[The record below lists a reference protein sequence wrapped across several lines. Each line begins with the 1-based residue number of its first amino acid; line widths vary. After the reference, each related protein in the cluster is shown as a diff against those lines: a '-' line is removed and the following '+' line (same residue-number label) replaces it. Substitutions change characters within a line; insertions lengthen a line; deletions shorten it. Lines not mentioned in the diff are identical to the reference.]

1 MKICSLLPSGTEIVY
16 ALGLG
21 DQLVGVT
28 DLCDYPAQAR
38 KKRVVSRSLVDTS
51 GLTSA
56 EMEHSIME
64 LTAEGRSPFEVDTE
78 WMQRECPD
86 LVLTQDSCYVCD
98 VSADQVREAASIAQ
112 LLPRILVLSPKTLSE
127 IFATI
132 GEVGEA
138 AGVGD
143 RAAKLVAFLRSRVD
157 AVVRTASEATSRP
170 TVLSLEG
177 IDPLVAGGHWIPE
190 MKLLAGGRDEMF
202 SPGCPALRLSWDQ
215 VLRNDPDLLLI
226 SPCSSGLVRSLREV
240 GWLARQEGWWDLRS
254 VRTRQVYVMDHVY
267 FSRPGPRIVTGI
279 EILAEI
285 IHPDAFS
292 GLIPE
297 NMVLKL
303 DPSVGEGCPA
313 DELARHFLPYPTP

>member
-112 LLPRILVLSPKTLSE
+112 LLPRILVLSPK
-127 IFATI
+127 
-132 GEVGEA
+132 
-138 AGVGD
+138 
-143 RAAKLVAFLRSRVD
+143 RCPRS
-157 AVVRTASEATSRP
+157 SPPS
-170 TVLSLEG
+170 
-177 IDPLVAGGHWIPE
+177 
-190 MKLLAGGRDEMF
+190 GRL
-202 SPGCPALRLSWDQ
+202 GK
-215 VLRNDPDLLLI
+215 
-226 SPCSSGLVRSLREV
+226 
-240 GWLARQEGWWDLRS
+240 
-254 VRTRQVYVMDHVY
+254 
-267 FSRPGPRIVTGI
+267 RPGSVIGPR
-279 EILAEI
+279 
-285 IHPDAFS
+285 S
-292 GLIPE
+292 
-297 NMVLKL
+297 
-303 DPSVGEGCPA
+303 
-313 DELARHFLPYPTP
+313 